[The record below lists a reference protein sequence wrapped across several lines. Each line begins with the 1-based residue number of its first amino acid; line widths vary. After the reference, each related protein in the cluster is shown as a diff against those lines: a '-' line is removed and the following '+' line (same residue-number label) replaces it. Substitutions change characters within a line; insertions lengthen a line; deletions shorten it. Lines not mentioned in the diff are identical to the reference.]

1 MKIVKRDGRT
11 VEYDADKIRIAISKA
26 NNEVSECERIS
37 DEDISSIIEYIES
50 FGKKRML
57 VEDIQDIIEEKLMQK
72 GKYHLAKTY
81 IIYRYKRSVIRQ
93 SNTIDASIL
102 SILKSSTF
110 GSKTYLEANRQRDI
124 MAGEVSKDLAYRLL
138 LPRNVVKATEEGKI
152 EFLNVEYFTEPTIE
166 SAKIDLQN
174 MLENGTV
181 INGIMVEPP
190 KSFQSACNILVEI
203 VIAVASC
210 QTGKIYIELKS
221 LFKYYYLSYDKVYG
235 KYKTLLK
242 DSLSDEQIRAMSHTQ
257 VFAEVKTGIQTI
269 LYQINTFVTGK
280 GTTPKVCFMIDTRDI
295 ESLEEERIVYE
306 FIKQKT
312 EGIKSQDNTLIV
324 TEYPIIVYSLPEGK
338 SESQKYGYMS
348 SELLMSKC
356 KSIFMSEKRY
366 ESFLKEIEKFNQG
379 SVAID
384 LAKIASQSENDRE
397 RFLHLLEENL
407 NYCYEG
413 LSCRNHNLQ
422 GIYSNKSPIH
432 WQYGGIARLGE
443 MERIDRLLKKNYSV
457 MTLVVCGFE
466 VALKMLCGDG
476 DYKKH
481 VKKMIVDMVAYWNR
495 ENSFEIV
502 ISNDA
507 SECKNYDV
515 ELYKKYDSPDSMD
528 SFQFMVEDYF
538 KDGMLYVGKVDGF
551 DIVNEEILN
560 KNFIMIKDFQN
571 D

>member
-242 DSLSDEQIRAMSHTQ
+242 DSLSDE
-257 VFAEVKTGIQTI
+257 
-269 LYQINTFVTGK
+269 
-280 GTTPKVCFMIDTRDI
+280 
-295 ESLEEERIVYE
+295 
-306 FIKQKT
+306 
-312 EGIKSQDNTLIV
+312 
-324 TEYPIIVYSLPEGK
+324 
-338 SESQKYGYMS
+338 
-348 SELLMSKC
+348 
-356 KSIFMSEKRY
+356 
-366 ESFLKEIEKFNQG
+366 
-379 SVAID
+379 
-384 LAKIASQSENDRE
+384 
-397 RFLHLLEENL
+397 
-407 NYCYEG
+407 
-413 LSCRNHNLQ
+413 RN
-422 GIYSNKSPIH
+422 
-432 WQYGGIARLGE
+432 
-443 MERIDRLLKKNYSV
+443 
-457 MTLVVCGFE
+457 
-466 VALKMLCGDG
+466 
-476 DYKKH
+476 
-481 VKKMIVDMVAYWNR
+481 VAYP
-495 ENSFEIV
+495 SFCG
-502 ISNDA
+502 S
-507 SECKNYDV
+507 
-515 ELYKKYDSPDSMD
+515 
-528 SFQFMVEDYF
+528 
-538 KDGMLYVGKVDGF
+538 
-551 DIVNEEILN
+551 
-560 KNFIMIKDFQN
+560 
-571 D
+571 